1 MTTHAVAGIGDP
13 GIEILDREGRSAR
26 CETVDLRPFLDH
38 AILGGR
44 SVLAA
49 RLGRLGCGLRGRSRR
64 GGRNSAVVQ
73 RAGRT
78 ISVKHFSRHAAD
90 HTVLLKLIVLLK
102 IAHRLRRETAEIT
115 GDFIVIIAQIAQ
127 THLQRDH
134 VISGIPVLEHKIRI
148 RIDGFGRFGQRNGG
162 RRRFAV
168 RSGFRRALR
177 RRKRRLRISVLHK
190 GRKPRRQAHASHRST
205 VKSAQIPSFQNAV
218 TPINKFLHFYF
229 TRESFFVKSDEEI
242 YTTQQSFSA

>member
-1 MTTHAVAGIGDP
+1 MRLAVERRSIPGSLDLDEERPTLPGPSAAHGLLHLSGIILGFRLDVHVVMTTHAVAGIGDP
-13 GIEILDREGRSAR
+13 GIEILDREGRSAW

-127 THLQRDH
+127 THL
-134 VISGIPVLEHKIRI
+134 
-148 RIDGFGRFGQRNGG
+148 
-162 RRRFAV
+162 
-168 RSGFRRALR
+168 
-177 RRKRRLRISVLHK
+177 
-190 GRKPRRQAHASHRST
+190 
-205 VKSAQIPSFQNAV
+205 
-218 TPINKFLHFYF
+218 
-229 TRESFFVKSDEEI
+229 
-242 YTTQQSFSA
+242 

>member
-1 MTTHAVAGIGDP
+1 MIGVLDVGTVCAAVEEVDADLTVHTVVADGLLAVRLAVERRSIPGSLDLDEERPALPSPSAAHGLLHFSGIILGFRLDVHVVMTTHAIAGIGDP

-49 RLGRLGCGLRGRSRR
+49 RLGRLGCGLRSRSRR

-102 IAHRLRRETAEIT
+102 IAHRLRRETAKIT

-127 THLQRDH
+127 THL
-134 VISGIPVLEHKIRI
+134 
-148 RIDGFGRFGQRNGG
+148 
-162 RRRFAV
+162 
-168 RSGFRRALR
+168 
-177 RRKRRLRISVLHK
+177 
-190 GRKPRRQAHASHRST
+190 
-205 VKSAQIPSFQNAV
+205 
-218 TPINKFLHFYF
+218 
-229 TRESFFVKSDEEI
+229 
-242 YTTQQSFSA
+242 